1 MMLSASSPVR
11 PLKDTPLR
19 PCSGCFSPTGGDP
32 AGGESLLR
40 VSHLFERY
48 TMTTFRS
55 GIALTAA
62 LMLAALTGCGA
73 SNTASSSPST
83 SVSSSVS
90 AASSSVAS
98 SQAWKDLVSATG
110 VEITYDADGSR
121 VLTDNGG
128 QKVELPAT
136 VGRIANLWDANNQV
150 MLLLGSSD
158 RIVATTQQISKMPWY
173 KKVQPKI
180 AQASTPVSGTDLN
193 VEELLKAKP
202 DVVVSIDKTQVEK
215 ARAAGLTTVQLGF
228 QDFAGLKK
236 NVVMTAEVL
245 GTDQARSQAIKY
257 ITYLEKN
264 LKFVSERTAS
274 LSDDQRPKVL
284 HIAGGSDVTKVDGS
298 DSIIGEWM
306 KAAGA
311 KNSIDGVANYKN
323 ISLEQIIAS
332 APDAI
337 IVGNSDAQKGIDTI
351 RSDAAWKDV
360 PAVKNDKLYRN
371 PVGTFKWDRY
381 STEEAL
387 QLLWAGKTLHPE
399 LFTDVDLVKETREF
413 YSTFYGYQLTEDD
426 AQRILAGQNP
436 AS

>member
-1 MMLSASSPVR
+1 M
-11 PLKDTPLR
+11 
-19 PCSGCFSPTGGDP
+19 
-32 AGGESLLR
+32 
-40 VSHLFERY
+40 
-48 TMTTFRS
+48 
-55 GIALTAA
+55 
-62 LMLAALTGCGA
+62 
-73 SNTASSSPST
+73 
-83 SVSSSVS
+83 SSSVS

-110 VEITYDADGSR
+110 VEITYNADGSR

-257 ITYLEKN
+257 IAYLEKN

-332 APDAI
+332 APEAI

-351 RSDAAWKDV
+351 KSDAAWKDV

-436 AS
+436 TS

>member
-1 MMLSASSPVR
+1 M
-11 PLKDTPLR
+11 
-19 PCSGCFSPTGGDP
+19 
-32 AGGESLLR
+32 
-40 VSHLFERY
+40 
-48 TMTTFRS
+48 
-55 GIALTAA
+55 
-62 LMLAALTGCGA
+62 
-73 SNTASSSPST
+73 
-83 SVSSSVS
+83 
-90 AASSSVAS
+90 
-98 SQAWKDLVSATG
+98 
-110 VEITYDADGSR
+110 
-121 VLTDNGG
+121 
-128 QKVELPAT
+128 
-136 VGRIANLWDANNQV
+136 
-150 MLLLGSSD
+150 
-158 RIVATTQQISKMPWY
+158 
-173 KKVQPKI
+173 
-180 AQASTPVSGTDLN
+180 
-193 VEELLKAKP
+193 
-202 DVVVSIDKTQVEK
+202 SIDKGQVEK

-257 ITYLEKN
+257 IAYLEKN

-332 APDAI
+332 QPDAI

-351 RSDAAWKDV
+351 KSDAAWKDV

-413 YSTFYGYQLTEDD
+413 YSTFYGYQLSEDD

>member
-1 MMLSASSPVR
+1 
-11 PLKDTPLR
+11 
-19 PCSGCFSPTGGDP
+19 
-32 AGGESLLR
+32 
-40 VSHLFERY
+40 
-48 TMTTFRS
+48 MTTFRS
-55 GIALTAA
+55 GVALTAS
-62 LMLAALTGCGA
+62 LLLATLTGCGA
-73 SNTASSSPST
+73 ANTASSQGSASAT
-83 SVSSSVS
+83 SSASAVASAGQSSVVSSKD
-90 AASSSVAS
+90 
-98 SQAWKDLVSATG
+98 WKDLLSQTG
-110 VEITYDADGSR
+110 VEVTYKADGSR

-128 QKVELPAT
+128 QKVELPASIE
-136 VGRIANLWDANNQV
+136 RIANLWDANNQV

-173 KKVQPKI
+173 NKVQPKI

-193 VEELLKAKP
+193 IEELLKAKP
-202 DVVVSIDKTQVEK
+202 DVVVSIDKGQVEK

-257 ITYLEKN
+257 IAYLEKN

-332 APDAI
+332 QPDAI

-351 RSDAAWKDV
+351 KADAAWKDV

-399 LFTDVDLVKETREF
+399 LFTDVNLVKETREF
-413 YSTFYGYQLTEDD
+413 YSTFYGYQLSEDD

>member
-1 MMLSASSPVR
+1 MTSSRLTSALALSS
-11 PLKDTPLR
+11 
-19 PCSGCFSPTGGDP
+19 
-32 AGGESLLR
+32 
-40 VSHLFERY
+40 
-48 TMTTFRS
+48 
-55 GIALTAA
+55 AA
-62 LMLAALTGCGA
+62 LMLVLSGCGA

-110 VEITYDADGSR
+110 VEITYNADGSR

-264 LKFVSERTAS
+264 L
-274 LSDDQRPKVL
+274 
-284 HIAGGSDVTKVDGS
+284 
-298 DSIIGEWM
+298 
-306 KAAGA
+306 
-311 KNSIDGVANYKN
+311 
-323 ISLEQIIAS
+323 
-332 APDAI
+332 
-337 IVGNSDAQKGIDTI
+337 
-351 RSDAAWKDV
+351 
-360 PAVKNDKLYRN
+360 
-371 PVGTFKWDRY
+371 
-381 STEEAL
+381 
-387 QLLWAGKTLHPE
+387 
-399 LFTDVDLVKETREF
+399 
-413 YSTFYGYQLTEDD
+413 
-426 AQRILAGQNP
+426 
-436 AS
+436 

>member
-1 MMLSASSPVR
+1 
-11 PLKDTPLR
+11 
-19 PCSGCFSPTGGDP
+19 
-32 AGGESLLR
+32 
-40 VSHLFERY
+40 
-48 TMTTFRS
+48 MTTFRS
-55 GIALTAA
+55 GVALTAS
-62 LMLAALTGCGA
+62 LLLATLTGCGA
-73 SNTASSSPST
+73 ANTASSQGGA
-83 SVSSSVS
+83 S
-90 AASSSVAS
+90 AASAVSASASDGQSSVVS
-98 SQAWKDLVSATG
+98 SKDWKDLLSHTG
-110 VEITYDADGSR
+110 VEVTYNADGSR

-136 VGRIANLWDANNQV
+136 VERIANLWDANNQV

-173 KKVQPKI
+173 NKVQPKI
-180 AQASTPVSGTDLN
+180 SQASTPVSGTDLN
-193 VEELLKAKP
+193 IEELLKAKP
-202 DVVVSIDKTQVEK
+202 DVVVSIDKAQVEK

-245 GTDQARSQAIKY
+245 GTGQARSQAIKY
-257 ITYLEKN
+257 IAYLEKN

-298 DSIIGEWM
+298 DSIIGEWL

-332 APDAI
+332 QPDAI

-351 RSDAAWKDV
+351 KADAAWKDV

-387 QLLWAGKTLHPE
+387 QLLWAAKTLHPE

-413 YSTFYGYQLTEDD
+413 YSTFYGYQLSDDD

>member
-1 MMLSASSPVR
+1 
-11 PLKDTPLR
+11 
-19 PCSGCFSPTGGDP
+19 
-32 AGGESLLR
+32 
-40 VSHLFERY
+40 
-48 TMTTFRS
+48 MTTFRS
-55 GIALTAA
+55 GVALTAS
-62 LMLAALTGCGA
+62 LLLATLTGCGA
-73 SNTASSSPST
+73 ANTASSQGSASAT
-83 SVSSSVS
+83 SSVS
-90 AASSSVAS
+90 ASASAGQSSVVS
-98 SQAWKDLVSATG
+98 SKEWQDLLSQTG
-110 VEITYDADGSR
+110 VEVTYNADGSR

-136 VGRIANLWDANNQV
+136 VERIANLWDANNQV

-173 KKVQPKI
+173 NKVQPKI

-193 VEELLKAKP
+193 IEELLKAKP
-202 DVVVSIDKTQVEK
+202 DVVVSIDKAQVEK
-215 ARAAGLTTVQLGF
+215 AHAAGLTTVQLGF

-257 ITYLEKN
+257 IAYLEKN

-298 DSIIGEWM
+298 DSIIGEWL

-332 APDAI
+332 QPDAI

-351 RSDAAWKDV
+351 KADAAWKDV

-387 QLLWAGKTLHPE
+387 QLLWAAKTLHPE

-413 YSTFYGYQLTEDD
+413 YSTFYGYQLSEDD

>member
-1 MMLSASSPVR
+1 
-11 PLKDTPLR
+11 
-19 PCSGCFSPTGGDP
+19 
-32 AGGESLLR
+32 
-40 VSHLFERY
+40 
-48 TMTTFRS
+48 MTTFRS

-73 SNTASSSPST
+73 SNTASSSNASA
-83 SVSSSVS
+83 SSSVS
-90 AASSSVAS
+90 ATSSSVASSSVAS

-110 VEITYDADGSR
+110 VEITYNADGSR
-121 VLTDNGG
+121 VLTDNSG

-136 VGRIANLWDANNQV
+136 VERIANLWDANNQV

-158 RIVATTQQISKMPWY
+158 RIVATTQQISKMPWF

-193 VEELLKAKP
+193 IEELLKAKP
-202 DVVVSIDKTQVEK
+202 DVVVSIDKAQVEK

-337 IVGNSDAQKGIDTI
+337 IVGNSDAQQGIDTI
-351 RSDAAWKDV
+351 KADAAWKDV

-413 YSTFYGYQLTEDD
+413 YSTFYGYQLTEDE

>member
-1 MMLSASSPVR
+1 
-11 PLKDTPLR
+11 
-19 PCSGCFSPTGGDP
+19 
-32 AGGESLLR
+32 
-40 VSHLFERY
+40 
-48 TMTTFRS
+48 MTTFRS
-55 GIALTAA
+55 GVALTAS
-62 LMLAALTGCGA
+62 LLLAALTGCGA
-73 SNTASSSPST
+73 ANTASSQGSASAA
-83 SVSSSVS
+83 SVS
-90 AASSSVAS
+90 ASASAGQSSVVS
-98 SQAWKDLVSATG
+98 SKEWQDLLSHTG
-110 VEITYDADGSR
+110 VEVTYNADGSR

-136 VGRIANLWDANNQV
+136 VERIANLWDANNQV

-173 KKVQPKI
+173 NKVQPKI
-180 AQASTPVSGTDLN
+180 SQASTPVSGTDLN
-193 VEELLKAKP
+193 IEELLKAKP
-202 DVVVSIDKTQVEK
+202 DVVVSIDKAQVEK

-257 ITYLEKN
+257 IAYLEKN

-298 DSIIGEWM
+298 DSIIGEWL

-332 APDAI
+332 QPDAI

-351 RSDAAWKDV
+351 KADAAWKDV

-387 QLLWAGKTLHPE
+387 QLLWAAKTLHPE

-413 YSTFYGYQLTEDD
+413 YSTFYGYQLSEDD

>member
-1 MMLSASSPVR
+1 
-11 PLKDTPLR
+11 
-19 PCSGCFSPTGGDP
+19 
-32 AGGESLLR
+32 
-40 VSHLFERY
+40 
-48 TMTTFRS
+48 MTTFRS

-73 SNTASSSPST
+73 SNTASSSNASA
-83 SVSSSVS
+83 SSSVS
-90 AASSSVAS
+90 ATSSSVASSSVAS

-110 VEITYDADGSR
+110 VEITYNADGSR
-121 VLTDNGG
+121 VLTDNSG

-136 VGRIANLWDANNQV
+136 VERIANLWDANNQV

-158 RIVATTQQISKMPWY
+158 RIVATTQQISKMPWF

-193 VEELLKAKP
+193 IEELLKAKP
-202 DVVVSIDKTQVEK
+202 DVVVSIDKAQVEK

-337 IVGNSDAQKGIDTI
+337 IVGNSDAQQGIDTI
-351 RSDAAWKDV
+351 KADAAWKDV

-381 STEEAL
+381 STEAAL

-413 YSTFYGYQLTEDD
+413 YSTFYGYQLTEDE

>member
-1 MMLSASSPVR
+1 M
-11 PLKDTPLR
+11 TILR
-19 PCSGCFSPTGGDP
+19 SGLTLTT
-32 AGGESLLR
+32 SLLL
-40 VSHLFERY
+40 V
-48 TMTTFRS
+48 
-55 GIALTAA
+55 
-62 LMLAALTGCGA
+62 ALTGCGA
-73 SNTASSSPST
+73 ANTASSQEGASAA
-83 SVSSSVS
+83 SSVS
-90 AASSSVAS
+90 AVASAGQSSVIS
-98 SQAWKDLVSATG
+98 SKDWKDLLSQTG
-110 VEITYDADGSR
+110 VEVTYNADGSR

-136 VGRIANLWDANNQV
+136 VERIANLWDANNQV

-173 KKVQPKI
+173 NKVQPKI
-180 AQASTPVSGTDLN
+180 AQASTPVSGPDLN
-193 VEELLKAKP
+193 IEELLKAKP
-202 DVVVSIDKTQVEK
+202 DVVVSIEKTQIEK
-215 ARAAGLTTVQLGF
+215 ARAASLTTVQLGF

-257 ITYLEKN
+257 IAYLKKN
-264 LKFVSERTAS
+264 LKLVSERTDS

-284 HIAGGSDVTKVDGS
+284 HIAGGTDVTKVDGS
-298 DSIIGEWM
+298 DSIIGEWL

-332 APDAI
+332 QPDVI
-337 IVGNSDAQKGIDTI
+337 IVGNSDAQMGIDTI
-351 RSDAAWKDV
+351 KSDTAWKDV
-360 PAVKNDKLYRN
+360 PAVKNEKLYRN

-387 QLLWAGKTLHPE
+387 QLLWAAKTLHPE

-413 YSTFYGYQLTEDD
+413 YSTFYGYDLSEDE
-426 AQRILAGQNP
+426 AQRILAGEAP
-436 AS
+436 AGS